1 MFEPEG
7 QRVLL
12 PASLVKQYGYFP
24 LVLVQL
30 PMYNEEA
37 HCEVVIERACN
48 MVWPQHRVLIQ
59 VRLH

>member
-1 MFEPEG
+1 MFEAEK
-7 QRVLL
+7 QQVLL
-12 PASLVKQYGYFP
+12 PASLVRQYGYYP

-48 MVWPQHRVLIQ
+48 MVWPRHRVIIQ
-59 VRLH
+59 V

>member
-1 MFEPEG
+1 V
-7 QRVLL
+7 Q
-12 PASLVKQYGYFP
+12 QYYYFP

-48 MVWPQHRVLIQ
+48 MVWPRHRVIIQ
-59 VRLH
+59 VGRAGLPLLLRPFCGTIY